1 MDFMRSGAK
10 HLSLSQHVE
19 QCLFMVAR
27 TRLVYPI
34 IGWLFAYMSFAL
46 PVDRLYESQ
55 DWVAFYH
62 PSPSYPFHVL
72 LVPKRAIPKLTGMT
86 AADASLLTELVQITQ
101 LLVIRFNLEDKGYR
115 LIANGGT
122 YQDIPQLH
130 FHLVSGESMKE

>member
-1 MDFMRSGAK
+1 MLSEAK
-10 HLSLSQHVE
+10 HLSLSKHVK
-19 QCLFMVAR
+19 QCLFEVAR
-27 TRLVYPI
+27 TKLARSI

-55 DWVAFYH
+55 GWVVFYH

-72 LVPKRAIPKLTGMT
+72 WVPKRAIPKLTGLT

-115 LIANGGT
+115 LITDSAWLCQRRSLPGYPST
-122 YQDIPQLH
+122 SLSPCLR
-130 FHLVSGESMKE
+130 